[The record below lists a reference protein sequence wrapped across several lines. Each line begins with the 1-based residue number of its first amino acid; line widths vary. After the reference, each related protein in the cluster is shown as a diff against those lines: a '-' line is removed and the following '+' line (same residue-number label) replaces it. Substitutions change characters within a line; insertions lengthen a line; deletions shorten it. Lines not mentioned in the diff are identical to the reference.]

1 MKAHVVTTLIFL
13 ITAGCM
19 SGTGTGEP
27 IAPYVPAQEFT
38 RSVGESGGK
47 SANMHSHEN
56 IRARMARGDV
66 DSDPRQETMGAY
78 NGDPRYLSQGYTL
91 RKSVGTPAMPV
102 ATKSLTD
109 EGAANPQLNTPPQL
123 PHPPSVPPGSRAPY
137 YNGQMT
143 SNPSLWPDDGNS
155 AALFKDFRA
164 FQSMDLITIVVNESS
179 TGKKNAVTETESEF
193 SILAGISNFFGI
205 ETRKWAANNDS
216 LDPSK
221 MISATTETE
230 FKGDGETQRSG
241 SLRARI
247 SAVIMEM
254 LPNGLLRIEGTKIV
268 SINSEEEIMV
278 ISGLVRQRDV
288 TSVNEVDSGRI
299 ANMRIDFYGRG
310 VIGDEQAPGWGAR
323 IIRWFWPF

>member
-1 MKAHVVTTLIFL
+1 MRARQVVTPILIFA
-13 ITAGCM
+13 AGCM
-19 SGTGTGEP
+19 SSVGAGESV
-27 IAPYVPAQEFT
+27 APYVPAQEFR
-38 RSVGESGGK
+38 RSMDEAGGP
-47 SANMHSHEN
+47 ANMHTHEE

-66 DSDPRQETMGAY
+66 DSDPKQSTMY
-78 NGDPRYLSQGYTL
+78 NGDPRYLAQGYTL
-91 RKSVGTPAMPV
+91 RKSVGAPATPV
-102 ATKSLTD
+102 EEKSLTD
-109 EGAANPQLNTPPQL
+109 EGAATPQFNTPQQL

-143 SNPSLWPDDGNS
+143 ANPSLWPDDGNS

-164 FQSMDLITIVVNESS
+164 FQAMDLITIVVNESS
-179 TGKKNAVTETESEF
+179 TGKKNAVTETQSEF
-193 SILAGISNFFGI
+193 SLLAGISNFFGI

-221 MISATTETE
+221 MLSATSETE

-268 SINSEEEIMV
+268 SINSEEEILV

-288 TSVNEVDSGRI
+288 TSGNEVDSGRI

-310 VIGDEQAPGWGAR
+310 VVGDEQAPGWGAR
-323 IIRWFWPF
+323 LFRWIWPF